1 MTNTEPSFGQNS
13 QLSHD
18 LGGEI
23 AHGSLTSETYTD
35 YTTGGNGRIQPK
47 KMDFNFWLSSLCYD
61 VRNVYTFESKFQV
74 ILL

>member
-47 KMDFNFWLSSLCYD
+47 NG
-61 VRNVYTFESKFQV
+61 FQFLAFISV
-74 ILL
+74 L